1 MDKLEKEKLKKKM
14 KLHKNLGA
22 LQFQKV
28 VFGVEK
34 LKFKILKTVFP
45 NFLKY
50 FDKYCDYQKKKAID
64 NANSEEEVNRIQEY
78 YITAKMSMRRELNL
92 EQNINYHMNNDKP
105 TEIIKY
111 LNWNKNIHKRNLA
124 FNAMAIAVLSLGTA
138 AAIPGALPVL
148 ILELIAAGIN
158 FECINIQDFNI
169 CRYKIQEDVLR
180 KKEEKKTK
188 ENIEKYGDIAHK
200 AKEKRNKKGDILTSD
215 EMIDCIDNIEQLEQ
229 FKKMI
234 DQKRKERK
242 NHVTYSSEKVKQIV
256 R

>member
-1 MDKLEKEKLKKKM
+1 M
-14 KLHKNLGA
+14 N
-22 LQFQKV
+22 
-28 VFGVEK
+28 
-34 LKFKILKTVFP
+34 
-45 NFLKY
+45 
-50 FDKYCDYQKKKAID
+50 
-64 NANSEEEVNRIQEY
+64 NANSEEEINRIQEN
-78 YITAKMSMRRELNL
+78 YITAKVSMRKELNL
-92 EQNINYHMNNDKP
+92 EQNINYHMNNEQP

-124 FNAMAIAVLSLGTA
+124 FNAMAIAALSLGTA
-138 AAIPGALPVL
+138 TAIPGALPVL
-148 ILELIAAGIN
+148 MLELISAGIN
-158 FECINIQDFNI
+158 FECINIQNFNI
-169 CRYKIQEDVLR
+169 CRYKIQEDILR

-200 AKEKRNKKGDILTSD
+200 AKEKRNKKGDMLTSD

-242 NHVTYSSEKVKQIV
+242 SYVTYSNEKAKQIV